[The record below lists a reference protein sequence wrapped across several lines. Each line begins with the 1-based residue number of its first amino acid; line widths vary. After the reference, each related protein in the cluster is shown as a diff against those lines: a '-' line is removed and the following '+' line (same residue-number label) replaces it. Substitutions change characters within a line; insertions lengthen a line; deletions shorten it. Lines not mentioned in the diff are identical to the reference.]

1 MSYSTKRIFSILFS
15 LLVGLALCLGLAP
28 DAAAADEWESFLDG
42 VAQIQRLAEE
52 YAGEPGEEALL
63 LTLNYLRAER
73 YADMEWD
80 LVLGAAGRRIC
91 RPWWTAG
98 TRNWPDCSK
107 RSC

>member
-73 YADMEWD
+73 YADMEWIWCW
-80 LVLGAAGRRIC
+80 GRRTKNLP
-91 RPWWTAG
+91 PWWTAG